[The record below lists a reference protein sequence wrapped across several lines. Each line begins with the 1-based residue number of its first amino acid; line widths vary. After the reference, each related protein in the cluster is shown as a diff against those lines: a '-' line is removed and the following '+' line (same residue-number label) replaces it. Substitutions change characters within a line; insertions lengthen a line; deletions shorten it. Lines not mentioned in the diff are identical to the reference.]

1 MSWKTEMRAV
11 VMTISS
17 LFRVSV
23 LTALVLCGAL
33 GFDQAVP
40 GIVFSEAVA
49 QDKPKKDTRET
60 RRTPALRNKVYE
72 RLAEAQGFAEAKD
85 YASAEAILND
95 MISEDGKRALN
106 SYELANVYNLHAFL
120 SYVNEDYAQ
129 SLRYY
134 GRVIAQPD
142 IPLAM
147 EINTRFTV
155 AQLYFVQEQWQQGID
170 ALLTWFDLNE
180 KPNAGAY
187 VLLAQG
193 YYQVKDYNLALKNV
207 ETAIGMHEGEGKL
220 PKEQWY
226 NLARFLYFDREDFDS
241 ALDVLNTLIIYYPKK
256 QYWVQASHL
265 YGEKKDEPTQL
276 ALMEAAYE
284 QGFLDRSSELVTM
297 SYLYLNAETPYYAG
311 AVMQKGFAD
320 ELVEDK
326 SKNFELAGSAWA
338 QAREVAKS
346 IPMMEKAAAKSEEGE
361 LYVRLGNVY
370 LDGDQFSKSADSII
384 KGLNKGGV
392 KRPDQ
397 ARLALGMAYF
407 NLGDYDEARKAFRAA
422 GKDGARRKEWQRSQ
436 EMAKQWI
443 AYVTS
448 EEDRQR
454 ELEKDLF

>member
-1 MSWKTEMRAV
+1 MRGLA
-11 VMTISS
+11 MTMAS
-17 LFRVSV
+17 LFRVS
-23 LTALVLCGAL
+23 ALSVIALCGAVAL
-33 GFDQAVP
+33 DQAAP
-40 GIVFSEAVA
+40 GIVLSEAVA

-72 RLAEAQGFAEAKD
+72 RLAEAQTLAEAKD
-85 YASAEAILND
+85 YAGASAILND
-95 MISEDGKRALN
+95 MISEDGKQALN

-120 SYVNEDYAQ
+120 SYANEDYPQ

-134 GRVIAQPD
+134 EQVIAQPD

-147 EINTRFTV
+147 EINTRFTI
-155 AQLYFVQEQWQQGID
+155 AQLYFVQEKWQQGID
-170 ALLTWFDLNE
+170 ALLMWFEMNE

-193 YYQVKDYNLALKNV
+193 YYQVKRYDMALDNV
-207 ETAIGMHEGEGKL
+207 ETAIAMHEGEGKL

-226 NLARFLYFDREDFDS
+226 NLARFLYFDKEDFDS

-265 YGEKKDEPTQL
+265 YGEKKDEPRQL

-297 SYLYLNAETPYYAG
+297 AYLYLNAEAPYYAG
-311 AVMQKGFAD
+311 SVIQKGFAD

-326 SKNFELAGSAWA
+326 SKNYELAGSAWA

-370 LDGDQFSKSADSII
+370 LDGDQFQKSADSII

-436 EMAKQWI
+436 QMAQQWI

>member
-1 MSWKTEMRAV
+1 MRAV

-17 LFRVSV
+17 LFRVSA
-23 LTALVLCGAL
+23 LTALALFGVLAL
-33 GFDQAVP
+33 DHAAP

-134 GRVIAQPD
+134 GQVIAQPD

-226 NLARFLYFDREDFDS
+226 NLARFLYFDKEDFDS

-436 EMAKQWI
+436 EMAQQWI

>member
-1 MSWKTEMRAV
+1 
-11 VMTISS
+11 MTMAS
-17 LFRVSV
+17 LFRISALSV
-23 LTALVLCGAL
+23 IALCGAVAL
-33 GFDQAVP
+33 DQAAP
-40 GIVFSEAVA
+40 GVLLSEAVA

-72 RLAEAQGFAEAKD
+72 RLAEAQTLAEAKD
-85 YASAEAILND
+85 YAGASAILND
-95 MISEDGKRALN
+95 MISEDGKQALN

-120 SYVNEDYAQ
+120 SYANEDYPQ

-134 GRVIAQPD
+134 EQVIAQPD

-147 EINTRFTV
+147 EINTRFTI
-155 AQLYFVQEQWQQGID
+155 AQLYFVQEKWQQGID
-170 ALLTWFDLNE
+170 ALLMWFEMNE

-193 YYQVKDYNLALKNV
+193 YYQVKRYDLALDNV

-226 NLARFLYFDREDFDS
+226 NLARFLYFDKEDFDS

-265 YGEKKDEPTQL
+265 YGEKKDEPRQL

-297 SYLYLNAETPYYAG
+297 AYLYLNAEVPYYAG
-311 AVMQKGFAD
+311 SVIEKGFSD

-326 SKNFELAGSAWA
+326 SKNYELAGSAWA
-338 QAREVAKS
+338 QAQEVAKS

-370 LDGDQFSKSADSII
+370 LDGDQFQKSADSII

-422 GKDGARRKEWQRSQ
+422 SKEGARRKEWERSQ
-436 EMAKQWI
+436 EMAQQWI

>member
-1 MSWKTEMRAV
+1 
-11 VMTISS
+11 MTISS
-17 LFRVSV
+17 LFRVSA
-23 LTALVLCGAL
+23 LTALALFGVLAL
-33 GFDQAVP
+33 DHAAP

-134 GRVIAQPD
+134 GQVIAQPD

-370 LDGDQFSKSADSII
+370 LDGDQFSKSANSII

-436 EMAKQWI
+436 EMAQQWI

>member
-1 MSWKTEMRAV
+1 
-11 VMTISS
+11 MTMAS
-17 LFRVSV
+17 LFRACALSV
-23 LTALVLCGAL
+23 IALCGAVAL
-33 GFDQAVP
+33 DQAAP
-40 GIVFSEAVA
+40 GVFLSEAVA

-72 RLAEAQGFAEAKD
+72 RLAEAQTLAEAKD
-85 YASAEAILND
+85 YAGASAILND
-95 MISEDGKRALN
+95 MISEDGKQALN

-120 SYVNEDYAQ
+120 SYANEDYSQ

-134 GRVIAQPD
+134 EQVIAQPD

-147 EINTRFTV
+147 EINTRFTI

-170 ALLTWFDLNE
+170 ALLMWFEMNE
-180 KPNAGAY
+180 KPNAGSY

-193 YYQVKDYNLALKNV
+193 YYQVKRYDLALDNV
-207 ETAIGMHEGEGKL
+207 ETAIAMHEGEGKL

-226 NLARFLYFDREDFDS
+226 NLARFLYFDKEDFDS

-265 YGEKKDEPTQL
+265 YGEKKDEPRQL

-297 SYLYLNAETPYYAG
+297 AYLYLNAEVPYYAG
-311 AVMQKGFAD
+311 SVIEKGFSD

-326 SKNFELAGSAWA
+326 SKNYELAGSAWA
-338 QAREVAKS
+338 QAQEVAKS

-370 LDGDQFSKSADSII
+370 LDGDQFQKSADSII
-384 KGLNKGGV
+384 KGLNKGGI

-407 NLGDYDEARKAFRAA
+407 NLGDYNEARKAFRAA
-422 GKDGARRKEWQRSQ
+422 SKEGARRKEWERSK
-436 EMAKQWI
+436 EMAQQWI

-454 ELEKDLF
+454 ELAKDLF

>member
-1 MSWKTEMRAV
+1 
-11 VMTISS
+11 MTISS

-134 GRVIAQPD
+134 GQVIAQPD

-265 YGEKKDEPTQL
+265 YGEKKDETTQL

-284 QGFLDRSSELVTM
+284 QGFPDRSSELVTM

>member
-1 MSWKTEMRAV
+1 MTEAVVRLRAV
-11 VMTISS
+11 YLTFFQILATSLLFLSGAVLLDPITPGSLVSS
-17 LFRVSV
+17 
-23 LTALVLCGAL
+23 AN
-33 GFDQAVP
+33 
-40 GIVFSEAVA
+40 A
-49 QDKPKKDTRET
+49 QDDKAKQDKRET

-72 RLAEAQGFAEAKD
+72 RLAEAQGLAEGKD
-85 YASAEAILND
+85 YTGAAAILSD
-95 MISEDGKRALN
+95 MIAEDGKRALN
-106 SYELANVYNLHAFL
+106 SYELANVYNLFAFL
-120 SYVNEDYAQ
+120 SYANEDYAQ

-134 GRVIAQPD
+134 RQVIAQPD

-155 AQLYFVQEQWQQGID
+155 AQLYFVQEKWQQGID
-170 ALLTWFDLNE
+170 ALLVWFDLNE

-193 YYQVKDYNLALKNV
+193 YYQVKNFNLALKNV
-207 ETAIGMHEGEGKL
+207 ETAIAMHEGEGKL

-226 NLARFLYFDREDFDS
+226 NLARFLYFDKEDFDS
-241 ALDVLNTLIIYYPKK
+241 ALEVLNTLIIYYPKK

-265 YGEKKDEPTQL
+265 YGEKKEEQKQL

-297 SYLYLNAETPYYAG
+297 AYLYLNAEVPYYAG
-311 AVMQKGFAD
+311 SVIEKGLKD
-320 ELVEDK
+320 ELVEEK
-326 SKNFELAGSAWA
+326 SKNYELAGSAWA
-338 QAREVAKS
+338 QAQEVAKS

-370 LDGDQFSKSADSII
+370 LDGDQFRKSADSLI
-384 KGLNKGGV
+384 KGLKKGGV

-422 GKDGARRKEWQRSQ
+422 GKDASRREKWKRSQ
-436 EMAKQWI
+436 EMAQQWI
-443 AYVTS
+443 AYVNS
-448 EEDRQR
+448 EEERQR
-454 ELEKDLF
+454 ALEKDLL

>member
-1 MSWKTEMRAV
+1 
-11 VMTISS
+11 MTMAS
-17 LFRVSV
+17 LVRVS
-23 LTALVLCGAL
+23 ALSVIALCGAVAV
-33 GFDQAVP
+33 DQAAP
-40 GIVFSEAVA
+40 GVLLSEAVA

-72 RLAEAQGFAEAKD
+72 RLAEAQTLAEAKD
-85 YASAEAILND
+85 YVGAAAILND
-95 MISEDGKRALN
+95 MISEDGKQALN

-120 SYVNEDYAQ
+120 SYANEDYPQ

-134 GRVIAQPD
+134 EQVIAQPD

-155 AQLYFVQEQWQQGID
+155 AQLYFVQEKWQQGID
-170 ALLTWFDLNE
+170 ALLMWFEMNE

-193 YYQVKDYNLALKNV
+193 YYQVKRYDLALDNV
-207 ETAIGMHEGEGKL
+207 ETAISMHEGEGKL

-226 NLARFLYFDREDFDS
+226 NLARFLYFDKEDFDS

-265 YGEKKDEPTQL
+265 YGEKKDEPRPL

-297 SYLYLNAETPYYAG
+297 AYLYLNAEVPYYAG
-311 AVMQKGFAD
+311 SVIEKGFSD

-326 SKNFELAGSAWA
+326 SKNYELAGSAWA
-338 QAREVAKS
+338 QAQEVAKS

-370 LDGDQFSKSADSII
+370 LDGDQFQKSADSII

-422 GKDGARRKEWQRSQ
+422 SKEGARRKEWERSK
-436 EMAKQWI
+436 EMAQQWI

>member
-1 MSWKTEMRAV
+1 
-11 VMTISS
+11 MTIAS
-17 LFRVSV
+17 LFRVS
-23 LTALVLCGAL
+23 ALSVIALCGVVAL
-33 GFDQAVP
+33 DQAAAP
-40 GIVFSEAVA
+40 GVFLSEAVA

-72 RLAEAQGFAEAKD
+72 RLAEAQTLAEAKD
-85 YASAEAILND
+85 YNGAAAILND
-95 MISEDGKRALN
+95 MISEDGKQALN
-106 SYELANVYNLHAFL
+106 SYELANFYNLHSYL
-120 SYVNEDYAQ
+120 SYAKEDYAQ

-134 GRVIAQPD
+134 EQVVAQPD

-147 EINTRFTV
+147 EINTRFTM
-155 AQLYFVQEQWQQGID
+155 AQLYFVQEKWQQWID
-170 ALLTWFDLNE
+170 ALLMWFEMNE

-193 YYQVKDYNLALKNV
+193 YYQVKRYDLALDNV
-207 ETAIGMHEGEGKL
+207 ETAIAMHEGEGKL

-226 NLARFLYFDREDFDS
+226 NLARFLYFDKEDFDS

-265 YGEKKDEPTQL
+265 YGEKKDEPRQL

-297 SYLYLNAETPYYAG
+297 AYLYLNAEAPYYAG
-311 AVMQKGFAD
+311 AVIEKGFSD
-320 ELVEDK
+320 ELVDDK
-326 SKNFELAGSAWA
+326 SKNYELAGSAWA

-346 IPMMEKAAAKSEEGE
+346 IPMMEKAAAKSDEGE

-370 LDGDQFSKSADSII
+370 LDGDQFTKAADSVE
-384 KGLNKGGV
+384 KGLKKGGV

-397 ARLALGMAYF
+397 ARLVLGMAYF
-407 NLGDYDEARKAFRAA
+407 NLGEYDKARRAFRDA
-422 GKDGARRKEWQRSQ
+422 GKDERS
-436 EMAKQWI
+436 AKYSKQWI

>member
-1 MSWKTEMRAV
+1 
-11 VMTISS
+11 MTMAS
-17 LFRVSV
+17 LFRVS
-23 LTALVLCGAL
+23 ALSVIALCGAVAL
-33 GFDQAVP
+33 DQAAP
-40 GIVFSEAVA
+40 GVVLSEAVA

-72 RLAEAQGFAEAKD
+72 RLAEAQTLAEAKD
-85 YASAEAILND
+85 YAGASAILND
-95 MISEDGKRALN
+95 MISEDGKQALN

-120 SYVNEDYAQ
+120 SYASEDYPQ

-134 GRVIAQPD
+134 EQVIAQPD

-147 EINTRFTV
+147 EINTRFTI
-155 AQLYFVQEQWQQGID
+155 AQLYFVQEKWQQGID
-170 ALLTWFDLNE
+170 ALLMWFEMNE

-193 YYQVKDYNLALKNV
+193 YYQVKRYDLALDNV
-207 ETAIGMHEGEGKL
+207 ETAIAMHEGEGKL

-226 NLARFLYFDREDFDS
+226 NLARFLYFDKEDFDS

-265 YGEKKDEPTQL
+265 YGEKKDEPRQL

-297 SYLYLNAETPYYAG
+297 AYLYLNAEAPYYAG
-311 AVMQKGFAD
+311 SVIQKGFAD

-326 SKNFELAGSAWA
+326 SKNYELAGSAWA

-370 LDGDQFSKSADSII
+370 LDGDQFQKSADSII

-422 GKDGARRKEWQRSQ
+422 GKDGSRRKEWQRSQ
-436 EMAKQWI
+436 EMAQQWI

>member
-1 MSWKTEMRAV
+1 
-11 VMTISS
+11 MTMSS
-17 LFRVSV
+17 LFRVS
-23 LTALVLCGAL
+23 ALSVIALCGVVVM
-33 GFDQAVP
+33 DQAAP
-40 GIVFSEAVA
+40 GVFLSEAVA
-49 QDKPKKDTRET
+49 QDKPKKDSRET

-72 RLAEAQGFAEAKD
+72 RLAEAQTLAEAKD
-85 YASAEAILND
+85 YVGAAAILND
-95 MISEDGKRALN
+95 MISEDGKKALN

-120 SYVNEDYAQ
+120 SYANENYPQ

-134 GRVIAQPD
+134 EQVIAQPE

-147 EINTRFTV
+147 EINTRFTIS
-155 AQLYFVQEQWQQGID
+155 QLYFVQEKWQQGID
-170 ALLTWFDLNE
+170 ALLMWFEMNE

-193 YYQVKDYNLALKNV
+193 YYQVKRYDLALDNV
-207 ETAIGMHEGEGKL
+207 ETAIAMHEGEGKL

-226 NLARFLYFDREDFDS
+226 NLARFLYFDKEDFDS

-265 YGEKKDEPTQL
+265 YGEKKDEPRQL

-297 SYLYLNAETPYYAG
+297 AYLYLNAEVPYYAG
-311 AVMQKGFAD
+311 AVIEKGFSD

-326 SKNFELAGSAWA
+326 SKNYELAGSAWA
-338 QAREVAKS
+338 QAQEVAKS

-370 LDGDQFSKSADSII
+370 LDGDQFQKSANSII
-384 KGLNKGGV
+384 KGLSKGSV

-422 GKDGARRKEWQRSQ
+422 GKEAARRKEWERSR
-436 EMAKQWI
+436 EMAQQWI

>member
-1 MSWKTEMRAV
+1 MRGVA
-11 VMTISS
+11 MTISS
-17 LFRVSV
+17 LLRVPV

-134 GRVIAQPD
+134 GQVIAQPD

-226 NLARFLYFDREDFDS
+226 NLARFLYFDKEDFDS
-241 ALDVLNTLIIYYPKK
+241 ALGVLNTLIIYYPKK

-311 AVMQKGFAD
+311 AVMQKGCAD

-370 LDGDQFSKSADSII
+370 LDGDQFSKSANSII

-436 EMAKQWI
+436 EMAQQWI

>member
-1 MSWKTEMRAV
+1 
-11 VMTISS
+11 MTMAS
-17 LFRVSV
+17 LFRACALSV
-23 LTALVLCGAL
+23 IALCGAVAL
-33 GFDQAVP
+33 DQAAP
-40 GIVFSEAVA
+40 GVFLSEAVA

-72 RLAEAQGFAEAKD
+72 RLAEAQTLAEAKD
-85 YASAEAILND
+85 YAGASAILND

-120 SYVNEDYAQ
+120 SYANEDYSQ

-134 GRVIAQPD
+134 EQVIAQPD

-147 EINTRFTV
+147 EINTRFTI
-155 AQLYFVQEQWQQGID
+155 AQLYFVQEKWQQGID
-170 ALLTWFDLNE
+170 ALLMWFEMNE
-180 KPNAGAY
+180 KPNAGSY

-193 YYQVKDYNLALKNV
+193 YYQVKRYDLALDNV
-207 ETAIGMHEGEGKL
+207 ETAIAMHEGEGKL

-226 NLARFLYFDREDFDS
+226 NLARFLYFDKEDFDS

-265 YGEKKDEPTQL
+265 YGEKKDEPRQL

-297 SYLYLNAETPYYAG
+297 AYLYLNAEVPYYAG
-311 AVMQKGFAD
+311 SVIEKGFSD

-326 SKNFELAGSAWA
+326 SKNYELAGSAWA
-338 QAREVAKS
+338 QAQEVAKS

-370 LDGDQFSKSADSII
+370 LDGDQFQKSADSII

-422 GKDGARRKEWQRSQ
+422 SKEGARRKEWERSK
-436 EMAKQWI
+436 EMAQQWI

>member
-1 MSWKTEMRAV
+1 
-11 VMTISS
+11 MTMAS
-17 LFRVSV
+17 LFRVS
-23 LTALVLCGAL
+23 ALSVIALCGAVAL
-33 GFDQAVP
+33 DQAAP
-40 GIVFSEAVA
+40 GVLLSEAVA

-72 RLAEAQGFAEAKD
+72 RLAEAQTLAEAKD
-85 YASAEAILND
+85 YAGASAILND
-95 MISEDGKRALN
+95 MISEDGKQALN

-120 SYVNEDYAQ
+120 SYANEDYPQ

-134 GRVIAQPD
+134 EQVIAQPD

-147 EINTRFTV
+147 EINTRFTI
-155 AQLYFVQEQWQQGID
+155 AQLYFVQEKWQQGID
-170 ALLTWFDLNE
+170 ALLMWFEMNE
-180 KPNAGAY
+180 KPNAGSY

-193 YYQVKDYNLALKNV
+193 YYQVKRYDLALDNV
-207 ETAIGMHEGEGKL
+207 ETAIAMHEGEGKL

-226 NLARFLYFDREDFDS
+226 NLARFLYFDKEDFDS

-265 YGEKKDEPTQL
+265 YGEKKDEPRQL

-297 SYLYLNAETPYYAG
+297 AYLYLNAEVPYYAG
-311 AVMQKGFAD
+311 SVIEKGFSD

-326 SKNFELAGSAWA
+326 SKNYELAGSAWA
-338 QAREVAKS
+338 QAQEVAKS

-370 LDGDQFSKSADSII
+370 LDGDQFQKSADSII

-422 GKDGARRKEWQRSQ
+422 SKEGARRKEWERSK
-436 EMAKQWI
+436 EMAQQWI

>member
-1 MSWKTEMRAV
+1 
-11 VMTISS
+11 MTISS

-134 GRVIAQPD
+134 GQVIAQPD

-265 YGEKKDEPTQL
+265 YGEKKDETTQL

-370 LDGDQFSKSADSII
+370 LDGDQFSKSAESII

-422 GKDGARRKEWQRSQ
+422 GKDGSRRKEWQRSQ
-436 EMAKQWI
+436 EMAQQWI

>member
-1 MSWKTEMRAV
+1 MAMA
-11 VMTISS
+11 S
-17 LFRVSV
+17 LFRVS
-23 LTALVLCGAL
+23 ALSVIALCGAVAL
-33 GFDQAVP
+33 DQAAP
-40 GIVFSEAVA
+40 GIVLSEAVA

-72 RLAEAQGFAEAKD
+72 RLAEAQTLAEAKD
-85 YASAEAILND
+85 YAGASAILND
-95 MISEDGKRALN
+95 MISEDGKQALN

-120 SYVNEDYAQ
+120 SYANENYPQ

-134 GRVIAQPD
+134 EQVIAQPD

-147 EINTRFTV
+147 EINTRFTI
-155 AQLYFVQEQWQQGID
+155 AQLYYVQEKWQQGID
-170 ALLTWFDLNE
+170 ALLMWFEMNE

-193 YYQVKDYNLALKNV
+193 YYQVKRYDMALDNV
-207 ETAIGMHEGEGKL
+207 ETAIAMHEGEGKL

-226 NLARFLYFDREDFDS
+226 NLARFLYFDKEDFDS

-256 QYWVQASHL
+256 QYCVQASHL
-265 YGEKKDEPTQL
+265 HGEKKDEPRQL

-297 SYLYLNAETPYYAG
+297 AYLYLNAEAPYYAG
-311 AVMQKGFAD
+311 SVIQKGFAD

-326 SKNFELAGSAWA
+326 SKNYELAGSAWA

-370 LDGDQFSKSADSII
+370 LDGDQFQKSADSII

-422 GKDGARRKEWQRSQ
+422 GKDGASRKEWQRSQ
-436 EMAKQWI
+436 EMAQQWI

>member
-1 MSWKTEMRAV
+1 MRQALTSMIPALRLCALSILV
-11 VMTISS
+11 VCAG
-17 LFRVSV
+17 L
-23 LTALVLCGAL
+23 ALDRA
-33 GFDQAVP
+33 AP
-40 GIVFSEAVA
+40 GILLSEAVA
-49 QDKPKKDTRET
+49 QDDKPKKERET

-72 RLAEAQGFAEAKD
+72 RLAEAQVLAEAKD
-85 YASAEAILND
+85 YAGSAQILND

-120 SYVNEDYAQ
+120 SYSKEDYAG

-134 GRVIAQPD
+134 NLVISQPD

-155 AQLYFVQEQWQQGID
+155 AQLYFVQEKWQQGID
-170 ALLTWFDLNE
+170 ALLGWFDMNE
-180 KPNAGAY
+180 KPNATAY

-193 YYQVKDYNLALKNV
+193 YYQIKEYGLALENV
-207 ETAIGMHEGEGKL
+207 ETAISMHEVEGKL
-220 PKEQWY
+220 PREQWY
-226 NLARFLYFDREDFDS
+226 NLARFLYFDKEDFDS

-422 GKDGARRKEWQRSQ
+422 GKEGARRKEWQRSQ
-436 EMAKQWI
+436 EMAQQWI